1 MVRNMTGYR
10 QLARNRDF
18 SVLWVGETISELG
31 STMSLFVYP
40 LIAFHL
46 TGSTL
51 TAAVLEGV
59 ALLGLCATLLPAGV
73 LADRYDRQKLMLG
86 ASAAGSLLFGSL
98 ALAGALDVLT
108 LPHLFVV
115 ALLGGV
121 CTGIFQPAMLAS
133 IRTVVATEE
142 LPTAFSQNQARQ
154 HIASLLGGP
163 LGGLLYAVRVWAP
176 FAFDAVS
183 YLVSCLTVSRIR
195 TDLRPPERTGEP
207 VSVRTHLVEGFRFIW
222 DRPFFKTLLVW
233 STQTNLL
240 VNACFFAVTLRLVRD
255 GYPATAIGLVSTCA
269 GIGGILGALV
279 APYVIDRFRTGTL
292 TALVAWMCVLPL
304 VPLIWWSTPA
314 GACVSVFWLLVMNP
328 AGNAG
333 IGSYRA
339 AITPD
344 ELQGRV
350 GSAMQFTAMSVM
362 PVAPLLG
369 GWLLGTLGGS
379 EAIAVLVALSAVVAL
394 VPTLSRAIRS
404 VPRPAEWSATKPV
417 PMSET
422 EREETGA
429 TTCA

>member
-1 MVRNMTGYR
+1 MTGYR
-10 QLARNRDF
+10 QLAHNRDF
-18 SVLWVGETISELG
+18 SILWVGETVSELG

-40 LIAFHL
+40 LLAFHL

-51 TAAVLEGV
+51 AAAALEATALV
-59 ALLGLCATLLPAGV
+59 GLCATLLPAGV
-73 LADRYDRQKLMLG
+73 LADRYDRQRLMFG
-86 ASAAGSLLFGSL
+86 ASLGGALLFGSL
-98 ALAGALDVLT
+98 VAAGALDVLT
-108 LPHLFVV
+108 MPHLFVV

-121 CTGIFQPAMLAS
+121 CTGIFQPALQAS
-133 IRTVVATEE
+133 IRSVVATED

-163 LGGLLYAVRVWAP
+163 LGGLLYAVRAWVP
-176 FAFDAVS
+176 FAADAAS

-195 TDLRPPERTGEP
+195 ADLRPVPPGEP
-207 VSVRTHLVEGFRFIW
+207 ASVRTHLVEGFRFVW
-222 DRPFFKTLLVW
+222 DRPFFRVLMVW

-255 GYPATAIGLVSTCA
+255 GYPAAAIGLVSTSA

-279 APYVIDRFRTGTL
+279 APYVIDHFRTGTL
-292 TALVAWMCVLPL
+292 TVLIAWMCVLPL

-344 ELQGRV
+344 GLQGRV

-362 PVAPLLG
+362 PLSPVLG
-369 GWLLGTLGGS
+369 GWLLGTVGGS
-379 EAIAVLVALSAVVAL
+379 HAIAALVALSAAVAL
-394 VPTLSRAIRS
+394 LPTLSRAIRS
-404 VPRPAEWSATKPV
+404 VPRPSEWNATPDV
-417 PMSET
+417 EMSQT
-422 EREETGA
+422 GLDRTGA
-429 TTCA
+429 SCA